1 MARSKQRRAFTLIE
15 VLIVVAVIGVI
26 AAILIPNLLDALQKA
41 NQRRT
46 MANMRNLGTAWYSW
60 LTDVASVSAAGAN
73 TFDWA
78 LLDRDITAEGLLAT
92 LYNSPAMFYT
102 RHVPKDDGWGNEFN
116 YAWSGNPSS
125 QQVIGM
131 RSFGRDGLE
140 GPVYK
145 NPYTVGPFVSTAYD
159 EDIVWSDGVFIRYPQ
174 GAFTH

>member
-1 MARSKQRRAFTLIE
+1 MARSRQRHAFTLIE
-15 VLIVVAVIGVI
+15 VLVVVVIIGII

-73 TFDWA
+73 AFDWT
-78 LLDRDITAEGLLAT
+78 LLDRDITAEGLLTT
-92 LYNSPAMFYT
+92 LYQNQGMFYT
-102 RHVPKDDGWGNEFN
+102 RHVPKDDGWGNAFE

-131 RSFGRDGLE
+131 RSLGRDGVE
-140 GPVYK
+140 GPIDK

-159 EDIVWSDGVFIRYPQ
+159 EDIVWVDGIFLRWPQ
-174 GAFTH
+174 GAAVK

>member
-1 MARSKQRRAFTLIE
+1 MARSRQRRAFTLIE
-15 VLIVVAVIGVI
+15 LLIVVAIIGII

-60 LTDVASVSAAGAN
+60 LTDVAAVASAGAN

-78 LLDRDITAEGLLAT
+78 QLDRDITAEGLLST
-92 LYNSPAMFYT
+92 LYMSSTMFYT
-102 RHVPKDDGWGNEFN
+102 RHVPKDDGWGNAFE

-131 RSFGRDGLE
+131 RSLGRDGVE
-140 GPVYK
+140 GPIDK

-159 EDIVWSDGVFIRYPQ
+159 EDIVWVDGIFLRWPQ
-174 GAFTH
+174 GAAVK

>member
-1 MARSKQRRAFTLIE
+1 MARSKQPRAFTLIE
-15 VLIVVAVIGVI
+15 VLIVVAVIGII

-73 TFDWA
+73 AFDWS
-78 LLDRDITAEGLLAT
+78 LLDRDITAEGLLTT
-92 LYNSPAMFYT
+92 LYLNPTMFYT
-102 RHVPKDDGWGNEFN
+102 RHVPKDDGWGNEFD

-140 GPVYK
+140 GPGYK
-145 NPYTVGPFVSTAYD
+145 NPYSVGPFVSTAYD

-174 GAFTH
+174 GSFTH

>member
-15 VLIVVAVIGVI
+15 VLIVVAIIGII

-73 TFDWA
+73 TYDWT
-78 LLDRDITAEGLLAT
+78 LLDREVTAEGLLTT
-92 LYNSPAMFYT
+92 LYVSPTMFYT
-102 RHVPKDDGWGNEFN
+102 RHVPRDDGWGYAFD

-125 QQVIGM
+125 QQVIGI
-131 RSFGRDGLE
+131 RSFGRDGAE
-140 GPVYK
+140 GPSK

-159 EDIVWSDGVFIRYPQ
+159 EDNVWSDGTFIRYPQ